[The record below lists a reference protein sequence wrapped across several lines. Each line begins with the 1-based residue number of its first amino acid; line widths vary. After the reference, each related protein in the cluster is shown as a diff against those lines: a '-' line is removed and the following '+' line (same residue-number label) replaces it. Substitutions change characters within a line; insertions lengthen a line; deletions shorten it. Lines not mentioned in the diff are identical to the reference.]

1 LEALPDPLALRESKP
16 VIISNEFAV
25 VKVEMDNEGNG
36 DRLRLEDMDGG
47 RVIYLDA
54 LQLENL
60 IWIPDEKLTEYMDPS
75 RHRWR
80 GEAEEEMEKE

>member
-1 LEALPDPLALRESKP
+1 
-16 VIISNEFAV
+16 
-25 VKVEMDNEGNG
+25 
-36 DRLRLEDMDGG
+36 
-47 RVIYLDA
+47 VIYLDA